1 MTKRRLTL
9 VGLEGI
15 GEVGAGDDLAMIL
28 IDAIAASDEQLQSG
42 DVIVLAQKIVSK
54 SEGRS
59 VRLTDVTPSAEAEE
73 LACVTHK
80 DPRLAEL
87 LLSETREIMRQRAG
101 LVIVEDVRGLVL
113 ANAGIDASNVSP
125 DGESVLL
132 LPEDPDASARGLR
145 AALQERTGLSLGV
158 LIVDSIGRAWR
169 QGTVGTAIGVA
180 GLPALL
186 DLRGK
191 PDMHGRLL
199 ETSELG
205 LADEIAAAA
214 SLLMGQADERCPA
227 VLIRGLQVEGDGSA
241 RDLQRPRSMDLFR

>member
-15 GEVGAGDDLAMIL
+15 GEVGAGDDLATIL

-54 SEGRS
+54 SEARS
-59 VRLTDVTPSAEAEE
+59 VRLADVTPSAKAEE
-73 LACVTHK
+73 LSRVTHK

-113 ANAGIDASNVSP
+113 ANAGIDTSNVSP

-132 LPEDPDASARGLR
+132 LPQDPDASARSLR
-145 AALQERTGLSLGV
+145 ASLQERTGLSLGV

-214 SLLMGQADERCPA
+214 SLLMGQADERRPA

-241 RDLQRPRSMDLFR
+241 RDLQRPRNMDLFR